1 MDSLVYTG
9 FDTRGDFEPL
19 LDEWLTRLKNIPDFK
34 TEIPRSGVPIEGADR
49 IAERI
54 KNRDPYTVVNSP
66 DAEKFYNDFRDYTV
80 NARNFLKQYLPTVDE
95 RYTDFEAKTGVDADP
110 RQIDPGIHEFYSHQI
125 PYDLG
130 FAPDYRN
137 FYAGRDP
144 FGQTINLKNTVTPL
158 NENFATYLDNN
169 VSRQIRGKSL
179 NTDTRNVISA
189 ANVALLNDHLNK
201 PGILMSSSRELL
213 PTRLGLQYPEYL
225 TKANFSSDYP
235 GTVSS
240 NFIQKAND
248 IGDLVNS
255 KYVEPAA
262 AQLEGAIRTQLPGL
276 IDDKQV
282 SEYGMPSSFRY
293 ISALQNLERQ
303 YRGSRQPLFN
313 ETQFLMSADPVTA
326 AVKGI
331 PEAARA
337 IKRTPASLLP
347 GAADL
352 IPSPEAIRTGYAKG
366 PIEMG
371 KQMASEFVQSLP
383 AAAAS
388 AGILSTPIA
397 APFAPGIGA
406 GLVGAAAARA
416 ANEVVRQETG
426 EGIVP
431 KVRQFIGTAP
441 RTGVAA
447 KPTSANQPLT
457 AEIRP
462 LSAKEKTNMINRE
475 NRNELQRRIDL
486 AGERFNP
493 RRGEFGLSELLLGR

>member
-1 MDSLVYTG
+1 MDSLVYAG

-34 TEIPRSGVPIEGADR
+34 SEIPRSGAPIEGAER

-54 KNRDPYTVVNSP
+54 KDRDIYTVVNSP

-95 RYTDFEAKTGVDADP
+95 RYTDFEAKTGLVDTP
-110 RQIDPGIHEFYSHQI
+110 REFDTGMHEFYSHQI

-144 FGQTINLKNTVTPL
+144 SGQAINLKNSITPI
-158 NENFATYLDNN
+158 NENFATYLDNKI
-169 VSRQIRGKSL
+169 SRQIRGKSL
-179 NTDTRNVISA
+179 NSDARNVVSA
-189 ANVALLNDHLNK
+189 GNVALLNDYLKK
-201 PGILMSSSRELL
+201 PGVLSSSSQELL
-213 PTRLGLQYPEYL
+213 PARLGLQYPEHL
-225 TKANFSSDYP
+225 TKVNFSSDYP

-240 NFIQKAND
+240 TFIQKAND

-255 KYVEPAA
+255 KYVQPAA
-262 AQLEGAIRTQLPGL
+262 AQLEGVIRTQLPGL
-276 IDDKQV
+276 IDDRKV
-282 SEYGMPSSFRY
+282 LEYGTPSSFRY
-293 ISALQNLERQ
+293 IDALQNLESK

-313 ETQFLMSADPVTA
+313 ETQFLMNADPVTA

-347 GAADL
+347 GVADL

-366 PIEMG
+366 PVEMG

-416 ANEVVRQETG
+416 ANEVVRKETG
-426 EGIVP
+426 EGIIP
-431 KVRQFIGTAP
+431 KVRQFLGTAP

-447 KPTSANQPLT
+447 RPTFVNQPLT
-457 AEIRP
+457 AEIKP
-462 LSAKEKTNMINRE
+462 LSAQGKAEMNRRQ
-475 NRNELQRRIDL
+475 NRNELQRRLDL
-486 AGERFNP
+486 VKERINP
-493 RRGEFGLSELLLGR
+493 RRGEWALSEILFGR